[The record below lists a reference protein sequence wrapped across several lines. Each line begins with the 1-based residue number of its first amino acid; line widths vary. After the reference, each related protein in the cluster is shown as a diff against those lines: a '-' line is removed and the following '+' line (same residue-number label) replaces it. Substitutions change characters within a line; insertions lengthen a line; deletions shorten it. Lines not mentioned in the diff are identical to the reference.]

1 MKTVI
6 FYTLILLSS
15 LFQHS
20 GRSQQIF
27 DGVAAIVGDEVVLI
41 SDINALIT
49 SYAFQNKIDI
59 SRQPD
64 LYQRLGN
71 EFLDR
76 LIDQKLILIKAD
88 EDTIEADD
96 ERVEQTLRQQIDYM
110 IQQAGSEE
118 KLEEYYSAP
127 LFKIKNDLRK
137 EIRNQIRIGTLR
149 EKKFLALKISRKEVE
164 TFYNAYRDSLPGMKP
179 SVDISHILLQI
190 TPSEESVQE
199 AFEKIK
205 MIQDRLA
212 SGEDFA
218 ALARQFSED
227 PGSAAN
233 GGEIGFV
240 SRGTLVKEF
249 EETAFALEEGEIS
262 DIVQTQFGFH
272 IIQLLER
279 QGERINVRHIL
290 IQLRPKASDE
300 QRVVEE
306 LQNIR
311 ETVLA
316 GDSAFEDLALKYSD
330 DPNVEKD
337 RGHLGTF
344 EEGGFQI
351 KEFETAIRNLN
362 PGDISEP
369 FKTEFGYHIVR
380 LNSRNEARQLTL
392 ENDWQQVEQ
401 WALQDKREKEFTNWM
416 AELRQEIPVVVKV
429 EL

>member
-110 IQQAGSEE
+110 VQQAGSEE